1 MRTSNFNSFHNT
13 IKKIIPSDR
22 IITDPLRTLAYGS
35 DASFY
40 RLIPKI
46 VIKAETE
53 TEIIQLNVAA
63 SKYNIPITYRAA
75 GTSLSGQAISDSVLV
90 MIGSAWGAIKI
101 NEDISNISLQPG
113 VIGARA
119 NLELKMY
126 GKKIGPDPA
135 SINSAMIGGIAANN
149 ASGMCCG
156 TAQNSYNTLA
166 GMKIVFANG
175 ERLDTGDSESI
186 RNFKNNNRLLF
197 DSLVNLST
205 NLKSNTA
212 LSERITA
219 KYKMKNTTGYSLNAL
234 VDFTDPIDIIQHL
247 MIGSEGTL
255 GFISEITYKTVHD
268 SSNKAS
274 SLMIFNDLSDACSAT
289 PILRKCPVDAVEI
302 MDRASLRSVED
313 KAGMPTYLKSLKD
326 SATALLIETSAD
338 SKLDLNKNIEII
350 KNSLQNYK
358 FLIKPE
364 FTDIRTEYEK
374 LWKIRKGLFPSVG
387 AMRKSGTTVIIEDVC
402 FPIAKLA
409 DAAIDLQLLFNK
421 YHYYEAIIFG
431 HSLEGNLHFVFSQDF
446 NSESEVK
453 RYSSFMNE
461 ITRLVVDKYDGSLK
475 AEHGTGRNMAPF
487 VEDEWG
493 SEAYKLMK
501 EIKKIFDP
509 QGILNPGVILNEDPT
524 IHLKNLKPLPS
535 ANPIID
541 KCIEC
546 GFCEINCPSK
556 DLTLTP
562 RQRIIAWREIQR
574 LKKTGTGINQANKLV
589 DLFNYF
595 GNETCATDGLC
606 STSCPVNIDT
616 GKLIKELRADKI
628 SPTAN
633 SIANFIANNMEF
645 ITASGRYA
653 LNFVSFFHAIL
664 GDRILSL
671 ISGFLRSASF
681 NLIPRW
687 TKYLPKG
694 ASKIK
699 TNIVLNTNKCK
710 VVYFPSCIT
719 RTMGPAKDYKS
730 NESVPTVTAK
740 LLEKA
745 GYAVIYPGNINN
757 LCCGMAFNSKGFV
770 KQGKDKA
777 DELLNQLI
785 EDSNNGEY
793 PVLFDMGPCLQ
804 RMRIYIEE
812 NDSLKE
818 KVKIYDQ
825 VEFINDFL
833 LDKLTFTKQKEPVSI
848 HITCSGTKLGLDDKF
863 RNIAE
868 ACSEKVIFPKDV
880 GCCGFAGDRGFSYP
894 ELNASALKNL
904 KNGIPEDCKQG
915 YSNSRTC
922 EIGLSEHSGINYQS
936 IVYLVDKVTSAK

>member
-374 LWKIRKGLFPSVG
+374 
-387 AMRKSGTTVIIEDVC
+387 VC
-402 FPIAKLA
+402 
-409 DAAIDLQLLFNK
+409 
-421 YHYYEAIIFG
+421 
-431 HSLEGNLHFVFSQDF
+431 SL
-446 NSESEVK
+446 
-453 RYSSFMNE
+453 
-461 ITRLVVDKYDGSLK
+461 RLVQCV
-475 AEHGTGRNMAPF
+475 
-487 VEDEWG
+487 
-493 SEAYKLMK
+493 
-501 EIKKIFDP
+501 
-509 QGILNPGVILNEDPT
+509 
-524 IHLKNLKPLPS
+524 
-535 ANPIID
+535 
-541 KCIEC
+541 
-546 GFCEINCPSK
+546 
-556 DLTLTP
+556 
-562 RQRIIAWREIQR
+562 
-574 LKKTGTGINQANKLV
+574 NQ
-589 DLFNYF
+589 
-595 GNETCATDGLC
+595 E
-606 STSCPVNIDT
+606 
-616 GKLIKELRADKI
+616 
-628 SPTAN
+628 
-633 SIANFIANNMEF
+633 
-645 ITASGRYA
+645 
-653 LNFVSFFHAIL
+653 
-664 GDRILSL
+664 
-671 ISGFLRSASF
+671 
-681 NLIPRW
+681 
-687 TKYLPKG
+687 
-694 ASKIK
+694 
-699 TNIVLNTNKCK
+699 
-710 VVYFPSCIT
+710 
-719 RTMGPAKDYKS
+719 
-730 NESVPTVTAK
+730 
-740 LLEKA
+740 
-745 GYAVIYPGNINN
+745 
-757 LCCGMAFNSKGFV
+757 
-770 KQGKDKA
+770 
-777 DELLNQLI
+777 QL
-785 EDSNNGEY
+785 
-793 PVLFDMGPCLQ
+793 
-804 RMRIYIEE
+804 
-812 NDSLKE
+812 
-818 KVKIYDQ
+818 
-825 VEFINDFL
+825 
-833 LDKLTFTKQKEPVSI
+833 
-848 HITCSGTKLGLDDKF
+848 
-863 RNIAE
+863 
-868 ACSEKVIFPKDV
+868 
-880 GCCGFAGDRGFSYP
+880 
-894 ELNASALKNL
+894 
-904 KNGIPEDCKQG
+904 
-915 YSNSRTC
+915 
-922 EIGLSEHSGINYQS
+922 
-936 IVYLVDKVTSAK
+936 

>member
-175 ERLDTGDSESI
+175 ERLDTGDAESI
-186 RNFKNNNRLLF
+186 RNFKNNNRLLI

-274 SLMIFNDLSDACSAT
+274 SLMIFNDLSDACSAI

-589 DLFNYF
+589 YLFNYF

-633 SIANFIANNMEF
+633 SIANFIANNMAF

-730 NESVPTVTAK
+730 NEAVPTVTAK

>member
-1 MRTSNFNSFHNT
+1 
-13 IKKIIPSDR
+13 
-22 IITDPLRTLAYGS
+22 
-35 DASFY
+35 
-40 RLIPKI
+40 
-46 VIKAETE
+46 
-53 TEIIQLNVAA
+53 
-63 SKYNIPITYRAA
+63 
-75 GTSLSGQAISDSVLV
+75 
-90 MIGSAWGAIKI
+90 
-101 NEDISNISLQPG
+101 
-113 VIGARA
+113 
-119 NLELKMY
+119 
-126 GKKIGPDPA
+126 
-135 SINSAMIGGIAANN
+135 
-149 ASGMCCG
+149 
-156 TAQNSYNTLA
+156 
-166 GMKIVFANG
+166 
-175 ERLDTGDSESI
+175 
-186 RNFKNNNRLLF
+186 
-197 DSLVNLST
+197 
-205 NLKSNTA
+205 
-212 LSERITA
+212 
-219 KYKMKNTTGYSLNAL
+219 
-234 VDFTDPIDIIQHL
+234 
-247 MIGSEGTL
+247 
-255 GFISEITYKTVHD
+255 
-268 SSNKAS
+268 
-274 SLMIFNDLSDACSAT
+274 
-289 PILRKCPVDAVEI
+289 
-302 MDRASLRSVED
+302 
-313 KAGMPTYLKSLKD
+313 
-326 SATALLIETSAD
+326 
-338 SKLDLNKNIEII
+338 
-350 KNSLQNYK
+350 
-358 FLIKPE
+358 
-364 FTDIRTEYEK
+364 
-374 LWKIRKGLFPSVG
+374 
-387 AMRKSGTTVIIEDVC
+387 MRKSGTTVIIEDVC